1 MAIHLENDDKPVDL
15 AVLYQIIRQTYLARL
30 ILPRQL
36 WNEETTL
43 ELTNNIQPNDTTWY
57 NMIYIIIIHNHTWW
71 TSWYSVRRN
80 FKPNQGKTSP
90 NIIMTS
96 STNITPYS
104 PGIKHGLPKKK
115 PFSWL
120 GDSHVWGQSS
130 LPLGNLPSPGSTKA
144 LFGSHPVDLML
155 DIGAV
160 VQDLIL
166 APAQQGLQLLVDVG
180 CNAYIN

>member
-115 PFSWL
+115 N
-120 GDSHVWGQSS
+120 H
-130 LPLGNLPSPGSTKA
+130 
-144 LFGSHPVDLML
+144 
-155 DIGAV
+155 
-160 VQDLIL
+160 
-166 APAQQGLQLLVDVG
+166 LVDSVIAMFG
-180 CNAYIN
+180 DNPRCLWGIFPALDRPRRFSARTRSISCWT